1 MKNSTMG
8 KQEQFLLLEFQEL
21 QARYRQ
27 LVDDTVWLQRYV
39 LIFSGAVWAW
49 IFSDSTKSPQNL
61 AVWAPFVITILF
73 SLKAIILH
81 YYAQRIHRYLHR
93 VEEWMEL
100 DDLGWSTSQSK
111 MGFANWL
118 LVFWLVV
125 TIVNLSLALIY
136 PHLKT

>member
-1 MKNSTMG
+1 MG

-27 LVDDTVWLQRYV
+27 LVDDTVWLQRYA

-49 IFSDSTKSPQNL
+49 IFSDSAKSPQNL
-61 AVWAPFVITILF
+61 AIWAPFVITVLF
-73 SLKAIILH
+73 SLKAVILH
-81 YYAQRIHRYLHR
+81 LYAQRIHSYLHS

-100 DDLGWSTSQSK
+100 DNLGWSATQSK

-125 TIVNLSLALIY
+125 AVVNLSLALTY

>member
-1 MKNSTMG
+1 MG

-49 IFSDSTKSPQNL
+49 IFSGSAKSPQNL
-61 AVWAPFVITILF
+61 AVWAPLVITVLF

-81 YYAQRIHRYLHR
+81 LYAQRIHSYLHR

-100 DDLGWSTSQSK
+100 DNLGWSAAQSK

-118 LVFWLVV
+118 LVFWFIVAV
-125 TIVNLSLALIY
+125 VNLSLALTY
-136 PHLKT
+136 PHLMT